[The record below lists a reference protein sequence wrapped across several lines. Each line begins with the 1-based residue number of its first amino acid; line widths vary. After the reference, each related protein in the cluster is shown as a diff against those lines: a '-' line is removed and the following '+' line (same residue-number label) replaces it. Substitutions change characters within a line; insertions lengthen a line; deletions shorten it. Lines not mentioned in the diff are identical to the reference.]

1 MLFQRRQK
9 PKLYHCHYLNWRK
22 SNATTMYP
30 SCLVASAFYWP
41 PSLWSVK
48 NIFLLLVQGFFFKKK
63 RKKKQLGKSS
73 PTFLSAGPI
82 SPTRLQLAA
91 RFTEGRSP
99 AVHCWVFVGSEWHSA
114 RPWFILFL
122 SSVWTKLYSSI

>member
-1 MLFQRRQK
+1 M
-9 PKLYHCHYLNWRK
+9 
-22 SNATTMYP
+22 
-30 SCLVASAFYWP
+30 SCS
-41 PSLWSVK
+41 
-48 NIFLLLVQGFFFKKK
+48 IGLLLATKSLVCEEHIPPFGLRVFFKKK